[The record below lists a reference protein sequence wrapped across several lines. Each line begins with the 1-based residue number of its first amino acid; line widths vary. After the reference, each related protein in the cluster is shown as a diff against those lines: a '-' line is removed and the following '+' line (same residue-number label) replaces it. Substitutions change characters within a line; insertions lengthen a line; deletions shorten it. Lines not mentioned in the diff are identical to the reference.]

1 MAGVEI
7 GLDEFDLW
15 VTAAEYF
22 YDVIGVAPADGFGQL
37 GDGAAVAVD
46 DAEADDVVAELG
58 FDFVGWQ
65 HVAG

>member
-7 GLDEFDLW
+7 GLDEFDLG

-22 YDVIGVAPADGFGQL
+22 HDVVGVASADGFGQL